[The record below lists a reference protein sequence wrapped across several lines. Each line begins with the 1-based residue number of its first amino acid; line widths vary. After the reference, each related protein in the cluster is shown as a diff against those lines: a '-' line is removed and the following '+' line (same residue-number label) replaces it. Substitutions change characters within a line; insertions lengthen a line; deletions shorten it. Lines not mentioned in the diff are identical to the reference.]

1 MRMSF
6 WDGEVLEK
14 CIFTGHIAI
23 HVKSPGISPLLTP
36 KMSRMPDFIGRDEFL
51 EVK

>member
-1 MRMSF
+1 MTPCIAMF
-6 WDGEVLEK
+6 WNEEIAELRLEYPH
-14 CIFTGHIAI
+14 F
-23 HVKSPGISPLLTP
+23 LTP